1 MGNPD
6 PQLGLFPDLI
16 VANWLP
22 DETLFSLVSRHH
34 RLSSN
39 TLPATTCR
47 QVFGHKRQGSAHDF
61 PSRINELVHRTNGTL
76 GSADGIIYSRTL
88 LPYYLPFRNQSVAD
102 DAYAAMQ
109 GGGIG
114 PLKYKLG
121 ILTSRFRAHHPLKAC
136 VQCLIEDREKWG
148 VAYWH
153 RHHQWPGAWVCLQH
167 GTGLWESV
175 LKATKVERFGWHLPH
190 EDSLVEVVKLA
201 KEDEVWKSG
210 LLKLIAENTQAL
222 ASVPKGWHFE
232 PKRLIQ
238 TYETGLAKRGF
249 MCGTGTQRNL
259 SKIAQCFTEFVRPLR
274 VYPEFHGLPGTE
286 AQAASQVTRLL
297 TEERMGTHPL
307 RHVVFIS
314 WIFGTWSEF
323 WKSYHVLHDDLGIY
337 SKKKTRV
344 AIKSKESAADY
355 RRQEFMALVKNGA
368 PVSAASNALKV
379 DPATGMAWA
388 AALGISTPSRAKVFK
403 EEQRKAAIKL
413 LQKGM
418 DKGEVAGK
426 YSISVSTVTKLLRST
441 PGLQQIW
448 HTVRHKKARLAAQE
462 KWCQVLAKNPSAN
475 LKLLRNLEPAAFV
488 WLYRNDKAW
497 LEKNK
502 PTVST
507 QAIWNLV

>member
-1 MGNPD
+1 MGNQD
-6 PQLGLFPDLI
+6 PQLRLFPDLT
-16 VANWLP
+16 VASWLP

-39 TLPATTCR
+39 TLPATTCQ
-47 QVFGHKRQGSAHDF
+47 QVFGHRRQGSAHDF
-61 PSRINELVHRTNGTL
+61 PSRINDFVHRTNGSL
-76 GSADGIIYSRTL
+76 GSAENIIYGHSL

-114 PLKYKLG
+114 SLKYKLG

-136 VQCLIEDREKWG
+136 LQCLIGDRENWG

-153 RHHQWPGAWVCLQH
+153 RHHQWPGAWLCLQH

-201 KEDEVWKSG
+201 KEDEVLKSG
-210 LLKLIAENTQAL
+210 LLKRIAENTQSL

-238 TYETGLAKRGF
+238 TYETGLAKHGF

-259 SKIAQCFTEFVRPLR
+259 SKIAQRFTEFVRPLK
-274 VYPEFHGLPGTE
+274 VYPEFHGLPGSE
-286 AQAASQVTRLL
+286 AQAASQMTRLL

-323 WKSYHVLHDDLGIY
+323 WKTYHALHADLGIY
-337 SKKKTRV
+337 SKKKQAV
-344 AIKSKESAADY
+344 AITDQESEADC
-355 RRQEFMALVKNGA
+355 RREEFVALLKNGTT
-368 PVSAASNALKV
+368 VSAASNALKI

-403 EEQRKAAIKL
+403 QEKRIDAIKL
-413 LQKGM
+413 LQKGV
-418 DKGEVAGK
+418 DKEVVAGK
-426 YSISVSTVTKLLRST
+426 YSLSISTITKLLRST
-441 PGLQQIW
+441 PRLQQTW
-448 HTVRHKKARLAAQE
+448 HSVRNEKTRLEAKR
-462 KWCQVLAKNPSAN
+462 KWRQALVRNPSAN
-475 LKLLRNLEPAAFV
+475 LKVLRKFESAAYA
-488 WLYRNDKAW
+488 WLYRNDRTW
-497 LEKNK
+497 LEQNK
-502 PTVST
+502 PSACD
-507 QAIWNLV
+507 QIDLKI